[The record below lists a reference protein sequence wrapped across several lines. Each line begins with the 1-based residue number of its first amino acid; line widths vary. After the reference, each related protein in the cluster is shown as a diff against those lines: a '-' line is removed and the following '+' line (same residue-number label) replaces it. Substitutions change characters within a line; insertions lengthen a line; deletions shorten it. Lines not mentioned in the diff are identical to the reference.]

1 MAENKDKSRSQSG
14 GNASSA
20 GPTASE
26 RPSRGWRFARLAMK
40 TLTPLVVLALGAAS
54 YAGLKATKPQVP
66 ERPTREK
73 VWAVKTATVDFANY
87 QPDLRL
93 YGETIVGRRVEL
105 RALVAGK
112 VVETGK
118 ALREGGLVKQN
129 DVLLRIDPFEY
140 EGALDEARARLKEAR
155 ARATELEAAFENEQ
169 DALRRSKEQLVIS
182 RRDLERAIP
191 LAKRGTVSKKVA
203 DDRRMIVSER
213 EQAAEQRANNL
224 AIQQARSEQQRAIIA
239 QLDWKVRQAE
249 RNLRDTVLTA
259 PFDAYVTS
267 VSAEVGRLVGAND
280 QVATLLDRKW
290 VEVRFVLTDRQFGR
304 IVAREGTVIGRP
316 AKVRWHVGDEP
327 IVYDARIE
335 RVAAE
340 ISSESGGVEVYAR
353 LADPGSP
360 LPIRAGA
367 FVEIRVPDRPYEN
380 VARLPQTSLYRG
392 DRVYVIEKD
401 RLSERIVDV
410 IGTAG
415 EDILVRGKI
424 AAGDRVITTRLSSAG
439 EGLRVREHGTRRAGA
454 RLQ

>member
-1 MAENKDKSRSQSG
+1 MAENKEKDRSHSG
-14 GNASSA
+14 KQAAAA
-20 GPTASE
+20 GQAVPE
-26 RPSRGWRFARLAMK
+26 PSGRGWRFVRLAMK

-73 VWAVKTATVDFANY
+73 VWAVKTAPVDFSNY

-112 VVETGK
+112 VIETGK
-118 ALREGGLVKQN
+118 ALREGGLVKKD

-155 ARATELEAAFENEQ
+155 ARATELDAAFANEQ
-169 DALRRSKEQLVIS
+169 DALRRSKEQLTIA

-203 DDRRMIVSER
+203 DDRRMVVSER
-213 EQAAEQRANNL
+213 EQASEQRANNL
-224 AIQQARSEQQRAIIA
+224 SIQQARSEQQRAIIA
-239 QLDWKVRQAE
+239 QLDWKVRQAQ
-249 RNLRDTVLTA
+249 RNLRDAVLTA
-259 PFDAYVTS
+259 PFDAYVTA

-280 QVATLLDRKW
+280 QVATLLDRNW

-304 IVAREGTVIGRP
+304 ILAREGTVVRRP
-316 AKVRWHVGDEP
+316 VKVRWNVGDAP

-340 ISSESGGVEVYAR
+340 ISSESGGVQVYAR
-353 LADPGSP
+353 LADPASP

-380 VARLPQTSLYRG
+380 VARLPQTALYGG
-392 DRVYVIEKD
+392 DRVYVVEEG
-401 RLSERIVDV
+401 RLSGRTVEV

-424 AAGDRVITTRLSSAG
+424 AAGDRVVTTRLSSAG

-454 RLQ
+454 RVQ